1 MLNVEITQTT
11 QSLHFQKPLYCGAYM
26 DALFP
31 QGICVSDFET
41 LLYIFCDDGLH
52 ETSVHIRV
60 CRASTAFSE
69 NRHQ

>member
-1 MLNVEITQTT
+1 
-11 QSLHFQKPLYCGAYM
+11 M

-31 QGICVSDFET
+31 QDICVSDFET

-52 ETSVHIRV
+52 ETSVRIRV

-69 NRHQ
+69 NRHQYSQ